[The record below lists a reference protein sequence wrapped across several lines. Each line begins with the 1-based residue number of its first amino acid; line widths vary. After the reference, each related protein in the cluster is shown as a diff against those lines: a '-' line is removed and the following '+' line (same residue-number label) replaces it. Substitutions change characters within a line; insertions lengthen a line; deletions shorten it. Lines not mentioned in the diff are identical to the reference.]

1 MSDALLNDNP
11 LRAADTSDSEHMS
24 DNEAVDQEHDLNAY
38 DLATDVDSDDPD
50 AGTWV
55 RNLRG
60 FPRIPPFTGN
70 PGLKVDFGDDPEP
83 IDVYRFFIND
93 EIIHHIKRETNRYAR
108 TAIEEKERAG
118 PVSKRSLFG
127 AWKPVSVCDLRN
139 FFAICIHIG
148 LVKKLK
154 IHDYWSKHP
163 ALHTSYAAQIM
174 PRDRFLAILAFLHV
188 NDNATYVPYGQ
199 PDHDPIHKI
208 RPFMSHLQKKFA
220 EAYVPEQKIALDEAM
235 CPFKGRSRFKVYMKD
250 KPVKWGFKF
259 YEVCE
264 SSSGYVCR
272 LEMFC
277 ADKRY
282 SNKPHDVVLRL
293 MDPLLHKGYHVYMDN
308 YYCYE
313 PLCNHL
319 AGHGATMVCGTARK
333 DGQTLPKK
341 DFVNIPIEK
350 GRLDYGRKDQVVL
363 TKWRDKRDVLSLS
376 TMDKPELVRTQGRFE
391 LKEKPRCVVN
401 YIQHMAGVDNS
412 DQLISYL
419 PMHRKTLK
427 WWKKPFFHLLTLT
440 TIQTLILTNKHRE
453 IRNRKKL
460 SLEDVNAAAGRR
472 QPEARLEGGLKC
484 HYASPVP
491 ESTTHT
497 RKAYSNCKV
506 CYDKLKKMPDMTRQE
521 LRKRRKIT
529 SFWCGKCEVALCVH
543 PCFELYHSKM
553 DYTA

>member
-1 MSDALLNDNP
+1 MDPAGMSDAFKI
-11 LRAADTSDSEHMS
+11 EI
-24 DNEAVDQEHDLNAY
+24 
-38 DLATDVDSDDPD
+38 DVAWEP
-50 AGTWV
+50 TH
-55 RNLRG
+55 
-60 FPRIPPFTGN
+60 GN

-93 EIIHHIKRETNRYAR
+93 EIIHHIKRETN
-108 TAIEEKERAG
+108 
-118 PVSKRSLFG
+118 
-127 AWKPVSVCDLRN
+127 
-139 FFAICIHIG
+139 
-148 LVKKLK
+148 
-154 IHDYWSKHP
+154 
-163 ALHTSYAAQIM
+163 
-174 PRDRFLAILAFLHV
+174 RFLAILAFLHV

-235 CPFKGRSRFKVYMKD
+235 CPFKGR
-250 KPVKWGFKF
+250 
-259 YEVCE
+259 
-264 SSSGYVCR
+264 
-272 LEMFC
+272 
-277 ADKRY
+277 
-282 SNKPHDVVLRL
+282 L

-350 GRLDYGRKDQVVL
+350 GRLDYRRKDQVVL

-427 WWKKPFFHLLTLT
+427 WWKKPFFYLLTLT

-460 SLEDVNAAAGRR
+460 SLEDVVKSLLLAMPVGVEVVSPQNAAAGPR

-497 RKAYSNCKV
+497 RKAYRNCKV
-506 CYDKLKKMPDMTRQE
+506 CYDKLKKIPDMTRRE

-529 SFWCGKCEVALCVH
+529 SFWLDGPRMDPAGMSDVFKIEIDVAWEPTHV
-543 PCFELYHSKM
+543 
-553 DYTA
+553 